1 MFFAAILIAMSA
13 TADLPLYAPRR
24 PEGDWLLGQ
33 THATSCVYK
42 TERGIALSN
51 GLVSRVFQLSPDAAT
66 VGIDDLMNG
75 EPLLRAVGPEAV
87 IEVDGKRINVGGL
100 QGQPNRAFLLE
111 SWLKDLKPIPEALKF
126 KSYEVGQPQQ
136 RMPWH
141 DKRHAAPAEWPP
153 KGAALTLKFANDQ
166 LEADVTYEI
175 YDGIPLIGKHVEIH
189 NIGDHPIKVTGFE
202 TENLS
207 LTEAESVV
215 DANSEWRRPPVTV
228 VTDFSFAGMAMGASN
243 RAINWVPEPEYG
255 TQVNYDLKTPC
266 RLVVRPPIGPAATIQ
281 PKQSLKTFWTWM
293 LVHDSTE
300 RERQGLAV
308 RKMYRTLA
316 PWITE
321 NPLMLHLTT
330 VEPEAAHH
338 AIDQAAEV
346 GFEMIILSFGSG
358 LNMEDVSPENI
369 KKFKDLA
376 DYAHKKGLELGGYS
390 LLASRHIDDKND
402 VLNPK
407 TGKSGGAVFGYSPCL
422 GSEWGIA
429 YFQHIRTFLQETGF
443 DLLEHDGSYPGDV
456 CASTDHPGHHGLE
469 DSQWTQYQTIADFYR
484 WCRQKGMYLNVPDWY
499 FLAGSNKTGMGYRE
513 TNWSLP
519 REQQHIHARQNLFDG
534 TWEKAP
540 SMGWMFTPLVEYQG
554 GGAAA
559 TIEPLHEH
567 LADYA
572 LHLMN
577 NLGYGAQACYRGPR
591 LYDTPETKAMVEK
604 WVRWFKQNREILESD
619 VIHVRRA
626 DGRNL
631 DAVLHVNPALP
642 TKAMAVIYNP
652 IEKPLR
658 QEVVLP
664 LYYSGLKNSARV
676 RINDGPEARYA
687 LDDARHL
694 KLTVEVP
701 PKACAWVAIH

>member
-1 MFFAAILIAMSA
+1 MLIAAILVAMSP
-13 TADLPLYAPRR
+13 DLPPYQPHR
-24 PEGDWLLGQ
+24 PTGDWLLGQ
-33 THATSCVYK
+33 TSETSRVYK
-42 TERGIALSN
+42 TRTGVAISN
-51 GLVSRVFQLSPDAAT
+51 GLVSRTFQLTPDAAT
-66 VGIDDLMNG
+66 IAIDDLMNG
-75 EPLLRAVGPEAV
+75 EPLLRATGPEAV
-87 IEVDGKRINVGGL
+87 LEVDGKRISVGGL

-111 SWLKDLKPIPEALKF
+111 SWLDQLKPIPGALNF
-126 KSYEVGQPQQ
+126 KGYDVGNPKS
-136 RMPWH
+136 RMPWA
-141 DKRHAAPAEWPP
+141 DKRRSTPADWPP
-153 KGAALTLKFANDQ
+153 KGAALTLKFANDE

-175 YDGIPLIGKHVEIH
+175 YDGIPLIGKHLQIH
-189 NIGDHPIKVTGFE
+189 NLSPKPIRLTGFE

-207 LTEAESVV
+207 LVEGESSV
-215 DANSEWRRPPVTV
+215 DPAGEWRKPPVTV
-228 VTDFSFAGMAMGASN
+228 VTDFSFAGMAITASN
-243 RAINWVPEPEYG
+243 RAIRWETEPEYG

-266 RLVVRPPIGPAATIQ
+266 RLVVRPPIGPDAILQ
-281 PKQSLKTFWTWM
+281 PKGSLSTFWTWM

-316 PWITE
+316 PWVTE
-321 NPLMLHLTT
+321 NPLMLHLTS
-330 VEPEAAHH
+330 VDPQIAHH
-338 AIDQAAEV
+338 AINQAAEV
-346 GFEMIILSFGSG
+346 GFEMVILSFGSG
-358 LNMEDVSPENI
+358 LDMEDVSDANL

-376 DYAHKKGLELGGYS
+376 DYAHRKGLEIGGYS

-407 TGKSGGAVFGYSPCL
+407 TGKPGGAVFGFSPCL

-429 YFQHIRTFLQETGF
+429 YFEHIKKFIRETGF

-456 CASTDHPGHHGLE
+456 CASTTHPGHHGLE
-469 DSQWTQYQTIADFYR
+469 DSQWTQFQTIAEFYR
-484 WCRQKGMYLNVPDWY
+484 WCRQRGMYLNVPDYY

-519 REQQHIHARQNLFDG
+519 REQQHLHARQNLFDG
-534 TWEKAP
+534 TWEKTP

-591 LYDTPETKAMVEK
+591 LYDTPGTRDMVEK
-604 WVRWFKQNREILESD
+604 WVGWFKRNREILESD

-652 IEKPLR
+652 IGKPLR

-676 RINDGPEARYA
+676 RINDGPEARHS
-687 LDDARHL
+687 LDGSHHL
-694 KLTVEVP
+694 SITVEVP
-701 PKACAWVAIH
+701 PKSCAWVTIR